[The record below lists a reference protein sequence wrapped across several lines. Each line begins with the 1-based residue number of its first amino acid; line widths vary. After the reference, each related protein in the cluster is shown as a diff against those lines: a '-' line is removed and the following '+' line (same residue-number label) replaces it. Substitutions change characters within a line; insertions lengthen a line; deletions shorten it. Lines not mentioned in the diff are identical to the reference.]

1 MHTLRISE
9 ESFEDLILSNH
20 LNQDQLITKLR
31 TLAGNAYKVMLKT
44 RFVASAMKRPFKN
57 AEHYSSAIMDSLTI
71 YVSQL
76 QNMGDAKASISAIAK
91 SYVLHETKTDWR
103 QPVRELIA
111 LHTEIK
117 NEILSIFVHY
127 KESDF
132 PETFKFLRQ
141 QLFLHEEQLWDYK
154 SQLEN

>member
-1 MHTLRISE
+1 MQTLTISE
-9 ESFEDLILSNH
+9 PSLEDTAVSNH
-20 LNQDQLITKLR
+20 LTTDQLINKLR
-31 TLAGNAYKVMLKT
+31 NLAGSAYQVMQKT
-44 RFVASAMKRPFKN
+44 RFAASAMKSPFKN
-57 AEHYSSAIMDSLTI
+57 AEHYSSAIMDSLNV

-76 QNMGDAKASISAIAK
+76 QTMGDAKASIAAIAK
-91 SYVLHETKTDWR
+91 SYVLHETKTDWK
-103 QPVRELIA
+103 QPIRELIA

-141 QLFLHEEQLWDYK
+141 QLFLHEEQLWDFK

>member
-1 MHTLRISE
+1 MYTLRISE
-9 ESFEDLILSNH
+9 ESFEDVILSDH
-20 LNQDQLITKLR
+20 LKEDQLITKLR
-31 TLAGNAYKVMLKT
+31 NLAGSAYQVMQKT
-44 RFVASAMKRPFKN
+44 RLVASAMKSPFKN

-76 QNMGDAKASISAIAK
+76 QKMGDAKASISALAK
-91 SYVLHETKTDWR
+91 SYVLHETKTDWK

-132 PETFKFLRQ
+132 PDTFKFLRQ
-141 QLFLHEEQLWDYK
+141 QLFLHEEQLWEFK